1 MTPPLTLLRP
11 DASIRS
17 EVGNDGLTE
26 AERTEYA
33 NAYRVGAGR
42 KSLSTAEKDAFLLW
56 HASRAK
62 P

>member
-17 EVGNDGLTE
+17 EVGNDGLTD
-26 AERTEYA
+26 AERMEYA
-33 NAYRVGAGR
+33 NAYQAGTGR

-56 HASRAK
+56 RAARAN